1 MQKRQKFL
9 FLAICSL
16 IASGILLTAYSA
28 DIQTSQEEL
37 LQKQVEEKYSK
48 EDLKRIQEEF
58 AKKAE
63 VQYSKEWFLKKSV
76 DWASETN
83 RIDKIKCAI
92 EMEELAK
99 DCPDPKIKGKLLY
112 TAASFYSPT
121 MESKE
126 DFEKT
131 VSLFEKSL
139 ELNALNDDSFGDELG
154 ALRQL
159 AQIYSRIPDYVSEKE
174 LAERRKKASE
184 YYEKLDKK
192 LREDTTHWNEKQ
204 KLTYYENF
212 YPMWIEI
219 KTYLNDKEGAIELC
233 DRGLEIMPTGKR
245 SSVLIKK
252 ARLLQEEGKNK
263 ESFECFSQ
271 LFKEDPEYGG
281 ERGRTILFMLEQSR
295 VLDPE
300 QKSKEYVDFLYKIW
314 DEPKNAG
321 FFELYNAGSHLLNAL
336 YHSKDIRF
344 EAFALD
350 YKKELEDALLKCID
364 EQKKYQLT
372 EYLEQAMVHLAWNAR
387 SGKDRI
393 LEKKRLQ
400 EYMHRFPSG
409 LNISGC
415 SERYVEL
422 EKEENQQKMITERRW
437 LTALVLIILGVGGVL
452 FISLRNKKSI

>member
-28 DIQTSQEEL
+28 DTQASQEEL
-37 LQKQVEEKYSK
+37 LQKQVVERYSK
-48 EDLKRIQEEF
+48 EDLNRIQEEF

-83 RIDKIKCAI
+83 RLKKIKCAA
-92 EMEELAK
+92 EMEGLAK
-99 DCPDPKIKGKLLY
+99 DCPDLKIKGKLLY

-121 MESKE
+121 METRM

-131 VSLFEKSL
+131 VGLFEKSL

-212 YPMWIEI
+212 YPAWVTI
-219 KTYLNDKEGAIELC
+219 KTLLDDKKGIIDVCDKAIEV
-233 DRGLEIMPTGKR
+233 IPAGKR
-245 SSVLIKK
+245 SSFLITK
-252 ARLLQEEGKNK
+252 ARLLQKEGKNK
-263 ESFECFSQ
+263 ESFKCFSQ
-271 LFKEDPEYGG
+271 LFSEDPEYG
-281 ERGRTILFMLEQSR
+281 ENRGKTILVMLEQSR
-295 VLDPE
+295 VLDPQE
-300 QKSKEYVDFLYKIW
+300 KSKEYVDFLYKIW
-314 DEPKNAG
+314 DDPKNAG
-321 FFELYNAGSHLLNAL
+321 FFEHYNAGSHLLHAL
-336 YHSKDIRF
+336 YYSKDARF
-344 EAFALD
+344 ETFALG
-350 YKKELEDALLKCID
+350 YKKELEGALHKYA
-364 EQKKYQLT
+364 EKQKKYQL
-372 EYLEQAMVHLAWNAR
+372 EGYLEQTMVHLAWNAR

-415 SERYVEL
+415 SERYIEL
-422 EKEENQQKMITERRW
+422 QEEET
-437 LTALVLIILGVGGVL
+437 
-452 FISLRNKKSI
+452 

>member
-1 MQKRQKFL
+1 MLGNSDVDIEKGKDMQKRQKFL

-28 DIQTSQEEL
+28 DMQASQEEL
-37 LQKQVEEKYSK
+37 SQKQVEEK
-48 EDLKRIQEEF
+48 
-58 AKKAE
+58 
-63 VQYSKEWFLKKSV
+63 YSKEWFLKKSV

-83 RIDKIKCAI
+83 RLDKIKCAI

-99 DCPDPKIKGKLLY
+99 DCQYPKIKGKLLY

-139 ELNALNDDSFGDELG
+139 ELNALNDSFDDELG

-204 KLTYYENF
+204 KLTYYKNF
-212 YPMWIEI
+212 YPKWIEI
-219 KTYLNDKEGAIELC
+219 KTYLNDKKGAIELC
-233 DRGLEIMPTGKR
+233 DRGLEIMPAGQR

-281 ERGRTILFMLEQSR
+281 ERGKTILIMLEQSR
-295 VLDPE
+295 VLDPR

-314 DEPKNAG
+314 DDPKNVG
-321 FFELYNAGSHLLNAL
+321 FFELYNAGSHLLHAL
-336 YHSKDIRF
+336 YYSKDSRF
-344 EAFALD
+344 EAFALG
-350 YKKELEDALLKCID
+350 YKKELEGAL
-364 EQKKYQLT
+364 QKYTDKQRKYQL
-372 EYLEQAMVHLAWNAR
+372 EGYLEQTMAHLAWSACL
-387 SGKDRI
+387 SKDKA
-393 LEKKRLQ
+393 LEKERLE
-400 EYMHRFPSG
+400 EYINCFPSG

-415 SERYVEL
+415 SERYAEL
-422 EKEENQQKMITERRW
+422 KKEET
-437 LTALVLIILGVGGVL
+437 
-452 FISLRNKKSI
+452 

>member
-28 DIQTSQEEL
+28 DMQASQEEL
-37 LQKQVEEKYSK
+37 SQKQVEEKYSK
-48 EDLKRIQEEF
+48 E
-58 AKKAE
+58 
-63 VQYSKEWFLKKSV
+63 WFLEKSV

-83 RIDKIKCAI
+83 RLDKIKCAI

-99 DCPDPKIKGKLLY
+99 DCQYPKIKGKLLY

-139 ELNALNDDSFGDELG
+139 ELNALNDSFDDELG

-159 AQIYSRIPDYVSEKE
+159 AQIYSRIPDYVSEEE

-212 YPMWIEI
+212 YPKWIEI
-219 KTYLNDKEGAIELC
+219 KTYLNDKKGAIELC
-233 DRGLEIMPTGKR
+233 DRGLEIMPAGQR

-281 ERGRTILFMLEQSR
+281 ERGKTILIMLEQSR
-295 VLDPE
+295 VLDPR

-314 DEPKNAG
+314 DDPKNVG
-321 FFELYNAGSHLLNAL
+321 FFELYNAGSHLLHAL
-336 YHSKDIRF
+336 YYSKDSRF
-344 EAFALD
+344 EAFALG
-350 YKKELEDALLKCID
+350 YKKELEGAL
-364 EQKKYQLT
+364 QKYTDKQRKYQL
-372 EYLEQAMVHLAWNAR
+372 EGYLEQTMAHLAWSACL
-387 SGKDRI
+387 SKDKA
-393 LEKKRLQ
+393 LEKERLE
-400 EYMHRFPSG
+400 EYINCFPSG

-415 SERYVEL
+415 SERYAEL
-422 EKEENQQKMITERRW
+422 KKEET
-437 LTALVLIILGVGGVL
+437 
-452 FISLRNKKSI
+452 

>member
-1 MQKRQKFL
+1 MQKRQKIV

-37 LQKQVEEKYSK
+37 LQKQVEKKYSK

-58 AKKAE
+58 ARKTE

-76 DWASETN
+76 DWACETN
-83 RIDKIKCAI
+83 RLKKIKCAA
-92 EMEELAK
+92 EMEELAN
-99 DCPDPKIKGKLLY
+99 DCQDPKIKGKLLY

-139 ELNALNDDSFGDELG
+139 ELNALNDSFGDELG

-159 AQIYSRIPDYVSEKE
+159 AQIYSRIPNYVSEKE

-212 YPMWIEI
+212 YPKWIEI

-252 ARLLQEEGKNK
+252 ARLLQGEGKNK

-295 VLDPE
+295 VLDPR

-314 DEPKNAG
+314 DDPKNVG

-336 YHSKDIRF
+336 YHSKDIRL

-350 YKKELEDALLKCID
+350 YKKELEDALQKCTD
-364 EQKKYQLT
+364 EQKKLKLKLYHEQVLT
-372 EYLEQAMVHLAWNAR
+372 MLA
-387 SGKDRI
+387 
-393 LEKKRLQ
+393 
-400 EYMHRFPSG
+400 
-409 LNISGC
+409 
-415 SERYVEL
+415 
-422 EKEENQQKMITERRW
+422 EN
-437 LTALVLIILGVGGVL
+437 LALVKIKL
-452 FISLRNKKSI
+452 

>member
-37 LQKQVEEKYSK
+37 LQKQVEKKYSK
-48 EDLKRIQEEF
+48 EDLKRILEEF

-63 VQYSKEWFLKKSV
+63 VQYSKEWFLRKSV
-76 DWASETN
+76 NWACETS
-83 RIDKIKCAI
+83 RLDKIKCAV
-92 EMEELAK
+92 EMEELAET
-99 DCPDPKIKGKLLY
+99 CPDLKIKGKLLY
-112 TAASFYSPT
+112 TAASFYSP
-121 MESKE
+121 MVESKE
-126 DFEKT
+126 DFEKI

-139 ELNALNDDSFGDELG
+139 ELNELNDSFGDELG

-159 AQIYSRIPDYVSEKE
+159 AQIYSRIPDYLSERE
-174 LAERRKKASE
+174 LVERREKASE

-192 LREDTTHWNEKQ
+192 LRDDTTHWNEKQ

-212 YPMWIEI
+212 YPAWSTI
-219 KTYLNDKEGAIELC
+219 KTLLDDKKGIIDVCDKAIEV
-233 DRGLEIMPTGKR
+233 IPAGKR
-245 SSVLIKK
+245 SSFLIKK

-314 DEPKNAG
+314 DDPKNAG
-321 FFELYNAGSHLLNAL
+321 FFELYNAGSHLLHAL
-336 YHSKDIRF
+336 YYSKDTRF
-344 EAFALD
+344 EAFALG
-350 YKKELEDALLKCID
+350 YKKELEGAIQKYTDK
-364 EQKKYQLT
+364 QKKYQL
-372 EYLEQAMVHLAWNAR
+372 EGYLEQTMAHLAWSACL
-387 SGKDRI
+387 SKDKA
-393 LEKKRLQ
+393 LEKERLE
-400 EYMHRFPSG
+400 EYINCFPSG

-415 SERYVEL
+415 SERYAEL
-422 EKEENQQKMITERRW
+422 KKEET
-437 LTALVLIILGVGGVL
+437 
-452 FISLRNKKSI
+452 